1 MNPSSPCVA
10 NKMINNKQCTI
21 VWYVDDN
28 NTWHMQSSVVDDVIK
43 EIEDHFGKLMVTR
56 GKEHVFVGMNIK
68 FIDKGRVSIIMK
80 DYITESMEVFESFCD
95 MIVAAVNSS
104 AKKNMCEKYDIDK
117 ATLLEE
123 DTSEEFHHIVSKLLD
138 VSKRAQFDIELGI
151 SYLCTRVSCST
162 IGDWENYS
170 NY

>member
-1 MNPSSPCVA
+1 MNPYSPCVA

-68 FIDKGRVSIIMK
+68 FIDKGKVSILVK
-80 DYITESMEVFESFCD
+80 GYITESVEVFDIFGNT
-95 MIVAAVNSS
+95 IVAPINSP
-104 AKKNMCEKYDIDK
+104 AKKICLKKMTKTKQRY
-117 ATLLEE
+117 
-123 DTSEEFHHIVSKLLD
+123 
-138 VSKRAQFDIELGI
+138 
-151 SYLCTRVSCST
+151 
-162 IGDWENYS
+162 
-170 NY
+170 